1 MWKASAEEDANCSF
15 ISLSYLESFS
25 YFCAEYFCPMKQEV
39 VQAIEKTL
47 KQVLPQGAQ
56 AFVYIHFTPFF
67 HNVKDEGVRL
77 V

>member
-1 MWKASAEEDANCSF
+1 MFLHFLVVSGKFLLILRGILLFE
-15 ISLSYLESFS
+15 
-25 YFCAEYFCPMKQEV
+25 MKQEV
-39 VQAIEKTL
+39 LQAIKTTL

>member
-1 MWKASAEEDANCSF
+1 M
-15 ISLSYLESFS
+15 LLPYVVSFS

-39 VQAIEKTL
+39 VQKITETL
-47 KQVLPQGAQ
+47 NQVLPQGAQ
-56 AFVYIHFTPFF
+56 ALGYTHFTPFF

>member
-1 MWKASAEEDANCSF
+1 M
-15 ISLSYLESFS
+15 LLPYVVSFS
-25 YFCAEYFCPMKQEV
+25 YFCAEYFCLMKQEV

-56 AFVYIHFTPFF
+56 AFLYTHFTPFF
-67 HNVKDEGVRL
+67 YNVKDEGVRL